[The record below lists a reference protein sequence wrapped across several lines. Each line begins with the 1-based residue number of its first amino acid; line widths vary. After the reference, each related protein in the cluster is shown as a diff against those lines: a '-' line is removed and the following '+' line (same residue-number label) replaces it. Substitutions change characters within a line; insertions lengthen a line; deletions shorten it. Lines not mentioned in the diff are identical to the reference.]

1 MNKKIACK
9 YCVFEKGLNITTS
22 HLFKTQEE
30 LNDHLESV
38 HHMPIIREGETEDDA
53 IERFLKKYPV
63 AKDCPICK
71 AAGAKW
77 VE

>member
-9 YCVFEKGLNITTS
+9 VCIANKGLVVFS
-22 HLFKTQEE
+22 SKTQEE

-63 AKDCPICK
+63 AKDCLICK